1 MNVNR
6 VLNDIREQVSTE
18 NLIDSCS
25 GEGCRVYMTG
35 IPPDRV
41 VIDVER
47 EFDSRNI
54 TEKRCD
60 RLLFFIDTAENSL
73 VAAPNELKSGKAE
86 QSEVTEKLQNSLRFA
101 ANILPRTRALTT
113 VYRPILFHGRG
124 IKWINPRG
132 TKQLNVN
139 FRGRDLRI
147 RVGRCGKDE
156 NLVRALS
163 EPDILQLKTVR
174 IVKGLRRLELEWVR
188 RKL

>member
-6 VLNDIREQVSTE
+6 VLDHIQAQVDEES
-18 NLIDSCS
+18 LIVSCS

-35 IPPDRV
+35 IPSDRV
-41 VIDVER
+41 VIDVEG

-60 RLLFFIDTAENSL
+60 RLLFYIDGNNL
-73 VAAPNELKSGKAE
+73 VAAPIELKSGKAE
-86 QSEVTEKLQNSLRFA
+86 QSEVTEKLQNSLHFA
-101 ANILPRTRALTT
+101 ASIVPRTLTT

-139 FRGRDLRI
+139 FRGKLRI
-147 RVGRCGKDE
+147 RQGRCGRSE

-163 EPDILQLKTVR
+163 EPDIL
-174 IVKGLRRLELEWVR
+174 
-188 RKL
+188 